1 MSMNLTIP
9 TVRLQRDRRPETERM
24 TKRMARQ
31 ARLAKSV
38 RLPREAWLPILANAV
53 FQYRLSTLENM
64 LLYQILNEAVQ
75 SITILAGE
83 RREVWI
89 FDRPINDLA
98 VRGGLTA
105 DKSHDRT
112 FLAECM
118 QQLVSFGLIR
128 RLESR
133 KGRPVVYEVL
143 LPPPED
149 GL

>member
-1 MSMNLTIP
+1 MNLMIP
-9 TVRLQRDRRPETERM
+9 TVRLQRDRCLETERM
-24 TKRMARQ
+24 TKRMRRQ

-38 RLPREAWLPILANAV
+38 RLPRDAWLPIFANAV
-53 FQYRLSTLENM
+53 FRYRLSTLANL

-143 LPPPED
+143 LPPSED